1 MLGYVRKDHVQ
12 WGTYAELVA
21 APVRTL
27 AHRPPGLD
35 VVPAGAL
42 PLAGLT
48 ALQALRAAGTGPG
61 DTVLVHAAS
70 GGVGH
75 LAVQVARELGATR
88 VLGTSSER
96 NADFVRS
103 LGADPVTY
111 GPGLGDRV
119 AGLVGGDGRVDVALD
134 FVGGE
139 ALTASPALVH
149 DPARHVSVVDPA
161 TVLEQGGT
169 CSCDRTPRGSGGSP
183 SAPPRVASPSRSSRC
198 SIWPLPHCHME
209 PFGSYGSPT
218 SATWSHLV
226 ASGPAPPTSC
236 RSQRRDRIAGDDPDA
251 GERGHRGRDITRV
264 DGEDDRR
271 VAGRTGRH
279 HMPFSEGN
287 AVRFGIYHVTVAG
300 TAALRAGDLVP
311 GVPPAG
317 RRRHPDPRILTWHA
331 RH

>member
-1 MLGYVRKDHVQ
+1 MAGTVEQVGPAVTEFAPGEEVLGYVRKDHVQ

-35 VVPAGAL
+35 IVTAGAL
-42 PLAGLT
+42 PLVGLT
-48 ALQALRAAGTGPG
+48 ALQALRAADTGQG

-119 AGLVGGDGRVDVALD
+119 AALVGGDGRVDVALD

-161 TVLEQGGT
+161 TVLEQGG
-169 CSCDRTPRGSGGSP
+169 RYVFVR
-183 SAPPRVASPSRSSRC
+183 
-198 SIWPLPHCHME
+198 
-209 PFGSYGSPT
+209 
-218 SATWSHLV
+218 
-226 ASGPAPPTSC
+226 
-236 RSQRRDRIAGDDPDA
+236 PDA
-251 GERGHRGRDITRV
+251 EGLGWLAERAAEGRITVEIQQVFDLAAAPDAHRLLEEGHVRGKLV
-264 DGEDDRR
+264 
-271 VAGRTGRH
+271 
-279 HMPFSEGN
+279 
-287 AVRFGIYHVTVAG
+287 
-300 TAALRAGDLVP
+300 LRL
-311 GVPPAG
+311 
-317 RRRHPDPRILTWHA
+317 
-331 RH
+331 